1 MKAAKRIITSKSI
14 AFSSKNILRSGSA
27 ATILLIILLAFVAI
41 AVSRTPVSRAGNASI
56 TKARLGSDIS
66 INAAGRGKPWINMT
80 DGHDLVTAYDG
91 ADGQMG
97 ALAKSDAQPVSLAAA
112 DFDEDGMPDLVTG
125 YALPRG
131 GVLTLHRGNVDSV
144 YPTTDAARRRKAEGT
159 FSDVPFLSPGHT
171 VDVDLAPDFI
181 VTGDFD
187 ADGHQ
192 DIVLASREDSSLFF
206 MAGDG
211 TGKFKSTEAIVLA
224 GRITALASG
233 DVNRRD
239 GLSDLAVAVDAADSP
254 KLLVFEGSRGAVKS
268 IPESFE
274 LPAPAN
280 AINIANLNDAPEAVI
295 SVAAGSD
302 LLLIHGRDRKLFL
315 DEQSRRDVP
324 NAEIVSRHFDSKI
337 MSLASGDF
345 IGDLDLDLGVS
356 FEDGSVQLVSEA
368 PTRGS
373 ITQTARSRHD
383 VVIESLASNPG
394 SGGGKLFGARLSSL
408 SHETLVMADR
418 TNREM
423 HVWIDDAD
431 RRSRNDP
438 TLTAAIGEREKPVTL
453 NVDDE
458 PVAVLPMR
466 LNIDGISDLVVLRK
480 GHSAPGILV
489 SISSVKGVCNMSDC
503 GSIGCGSLRA
513 AILDANSS
521 PGADMIVF
529 DSGTFDQ
536 IPTVTISTPLP
547 AFTEAVTIDAG
558 QAANVCGS
566 AAVSGDPAPADF
578 SPQALVKVQVMSNN
592 NVSDAVTVGTSGCV
606 VRNFVVN
613 RVGNGVHVSGGSQ
626 SIVERNFIG
635 VNTGGSAVSQNSNK
649 GVFIDN
655 SARNTIGGSGQAAN
669 VISGNLLGIDI
680 NGANANDNVVRF
692 NNIGASASG
701 LTAFGNR
708 TNGVRITNGASR
720 NRIGGSV
727 SGGVDNLVYGSAND
741 GVSILSGTAN
751 LVQGNWFQINNGN
764 GIGILSSSNTV
775 GGSGLSLLNFIWSSA
790 LNGVEIS
797 GAATLSNVV
806 QGNRIGM
813 DFDQSGNPIDFTG
826 AAFRHNL
833 GHGIAITNNAL
844 SNAIGAS
851 TDVNAAN
858 FIAFNLGDGVS
869 VVSGTGNSIQINSI
883 FSNVGLGI
891 DLGND
896 GRDINDDKDPDAGA
910 NGKQNYPVLVAANIT
925 IASAKPLA
933 EVSPASTVSITVTL
947 NSTPSQNFDVKFY
960 HCSNPCSASGDQFAG
975 CIPRFLGTRTV
986 TTGADGNVSQEFS
999 FDLGSGVST
1008 GFLNATAMNTA
1019 TGNTSEFSTCAQIG
1033 TCSFTI
1039 SAPTALVGAAAGNGS
1054 FTLTTQTGCAWTA
1067 TSNAA
1072 FLTTTSSGTGNGTIN
1087 YSFTQ
1092 NSGVAA
1098 RVGTITVGGKTH
1110 IVTQTGAAAGP
1121 AITDACRGEGKQLV
1135 INGSGF
1141 IEGGKVFLNGEQEK
1155 TLFVSSTQIIAKKAG
1170 KRAATGDTLQVRN
1183 PDATQTQVFAY
1194 TKNSCFVQ

>member
-14 AFSSKNILRSGSA
+14 AFSSKNILRGGSA
-27 ATILLIILLAFVAI
+27 VTILSVVILALVAF
-41 AVSRTPVSRAGNASI
+41 AVSRIPVSRARSASI
-56 TKARLGSDIS
+56 SKAHLSGDIS

-91 ADGQMG
+91 ADDRVG
-97 ALAKSDAQPVSLAAA
+97 ALAKSDAQPRSLAAA
-112 DFDEDGMPDLVTG
+112 DFDEDGMPDLITG
-125 YALPRG
+125 YALPSG
-131 GVLTLHRGNVDSV
+131 GMLTLHRGNVDSV

-171 VDVDLAPDFI
+171 VDLDSAPDFI
-181 VTGDFD
+181 ETGDFD

-206 MAGDG
+206 LAGDG
-211 TGKFKSTEAIVLA
+211 TGKFKSTEAIVLP
-224 GRITALASG
+224 GRITALATG

-239 GLSDLAVAVDAADSP
+239 GLTDLAVAVDAGDSP
-254 KLLVFEGSRGAVKS
+254 KLLVFEGSRGAVRS

-295 SVAAGSD
+295 SVAAGSE

-315 DEQSRRDVP
+315 DERSRSDVP

-368 PTRGS
+368 PTRGTT
-373 ITQTARSRHD
+373 TQTARPRRD
-383 VVIESLASNPG
+383 LMIESLASNPG
-394 SGGGKLFGARLSSL
+394 SAGGKLFGARLSSL

-418 TNREM
+418 SNREM

-453 NVDDE
+453 SVDDE
-458 PVAVLPMR
+458 PIAVLPMR

-521 PGADMIVF
+521 PGADMIIF

-566 AAVSGDPAPADF
+566 AASDDPAPADF

-592 NVSDAVTVGTSGCV
+592 NVSDAVTVGNSGCV

-613 RVGNGVHVSGGSQ
+613 RVANGVHVSGGSQ

-635 VNTGGSAVSQNSNK
+635 VNTGGSGISQNSNR

-680 NGANANDNVVRF
+680 SGANANENVVRF
-692 NNIGASASG
+692 NNIGANASADAA
-701 LTAFGNR
+701 LGNR

-727 SGGVDNLVYGSAND
+727 SGGVDNLVYGSTGD
-741 GVSILSGTAN
+741 GVIIFSGTAN
-751 LVQGNWFQINNGN
+751 LVQGNWFQVNNGN
-764 GIGILSSSNTV
+764 GVGIGSSSNTV
-775 GGSGLSLLNFIWSSA
+775 GGSGVSLKNFIWSSA

-797 GAATLSNVV
+797 GGATLSNVV

-813 DFDQSGNPIDFTG
+813 DFDQSGNPVDITG
-826 AAFRHNL
+826 GAFRHNL
-833 GHGIAITNNAL
+833 GHGVAITNNSL
-844 SNAIGAS
+844 SNAVGDS

-869 VVSGTGNSIQINSI
+869 VLSGTGNSIQINSI

-925 IASAKPLA
+925 VASAKPLA
-933 EVSPASTVSITVTL
+933 EVSPASTVSITVSL
-947 NSTPSQNFDVKFY
+947 NSTPNQNFDVKFY

-986 TTGADGNVSQEFS
+986 TTNGDGNVSQEFS

-1008 GFLNATAMNTA
+1008 GFLNASAMNTA
-1019 TGNTSEFSTCAQIG
+1019 TGSTSEFSTCAQIG
-1033 TCSFTI
+1033 TCTFTI
-1039 SAPTALVGAAAGNGS
+1039 SAPTASVGAAAGNGS
-1054 FTLTTQTGCAWTA
+1054 FTLTTQTGCTWTA

-1072 FLTTTSSGTGNGTIN
+1072 FLTTASSGTGNGTVN
-1087 YSFTQ
+1087 YAFTQ
-1092 NSGVAA
+1092 NSGAAA

-1110 IVTQTGAAAGP
+1110 VVTQAGAAVGP
-1121 AITDACRGEGKQLV
+1121 LITSACRGEGKQLV

-1141 IEGGKVFLNGEQEK
+1141 MEGGKVFLNGEQEK
-1155 TLFVSSTQIIAKKAG
+1155 TLFVSQLQIIAKKAG

-1183 PDATQTQVFAY
+1183 PDTTQTQVFSY

>member
-14 AFSSKNILRSGSA
+14 AFSSKYTLRGGSA
-27 ATILLIILLAFVAI
+27 ATILIIILLAFVAL
-41 AVSRTPVSRAGNASI
+41 AVSRTQVSRAGSANIS
-56 TKARLGSDIS
+56 KAHLSSDIS
-66 INAAGRGKPWINMT
+66 INAAGRGRPWIKMT

-91 ADGQMG
+91 ADDRVG

-125 YALPRG
+125 YELPSG
-131 GVLTLHRGNVDSV
+131 GMLTLHRGNVDSV
-144 YPTTDAARRRKAEGT
+144 YPTTEAARRRRAEGT

-171 VDVDLAPDFI
+171 VDVDSAPDFI
-181 VTGDFD
+181 ETGDFD

-206 MAGDG
+206 LAGDG
-211 TGKFKSTEAIVLA
+211 TGKFKSTEAIVLP

-239 GLSDLAVAVDAADSP
+239 GLSDLAVAVDGADSP

-268 IPESFE
+268 TPESFE

-280 AINIANLNDAPEAVI
+280 AINIANLNDASEAVI
-295 SVAAGSD
+295 SVAAGTD

-315 DEQSRRDVP
+315 DERSRGDVP
-324 NAEIVSRHFDSKI
+324 NAEIIRRHFDSKI

-345 IGDLDLDLGVS
+345 IGDLGLDLGVS
-356 FEDGSVQLVSEA
+356 FEDGAVQLVSEA
-368 PTRGS
+368 PARGTT
-373 ITQTARSRHD
+373 TQTARSRHD
-383 VVIESLASNPG
+383 LVIESLASNPG
-394 SGGGKLFGARLSSL
+394 SASGKLFGARLSSL
-408 SHETLVMADR
+408 QHETLVMADR

-453 NVDDE
+453 SVDDE

-513 AILDANSS
+513 AILDANNS
-521 PGADMIVF
+521 PGADMIIF

-566 AAVSGDPAPADF
+566 AASDGPAPADF

-592 NVSDAVTVGTSGCV
+592 NVSDAVTVGISGCV
-606 VRNFVVN
+606 VRNFVLN

-635 VNTGGSAVSQNSNK
+635 VNTGGSGISQNSNR

-701 LTAFGNR
+701 STAFGNR

-727 SGGVDNLVYGSAND
+727 SGSVDNLVYGSAND

-764 GIGILSSSNTV
+764 GVGIGSSSNTV

-790 LNGVEIS
+790 LNGVEIT
-797 GAATLSNVV
+797 GGATLNNVV

-813 DFDQSGNPIDFTG
+813 DFDQNGNPIDITG
-826 AAFRHNL
+826 PGSRHNN

-844 SNAIGAS
+844 SNAIGHS

-858 FIAFNLGDGVS
+858 VIAFNLGDGVS
-869 VVSGTGNSIQINSI
+869 VLSGTGNSILINSI

-896 GRDINDDKDPDAGA
+896 GRDFNDDKDPDAGA

-925 IASAKPLA
+925 VVSAKPLA
-933 EVSPASTVSITVTL
+933 DVSPASTVSITVSL

-975 CIPRFLGTRTV
+975 CLPRFLGTRTV
-986 TTGADGNVSQEFS
+986 TTNADGNVTQEFS

-1008 GFLNATAMNTA
+1008 GFLNASAMNTA
-1019 TGNTSEFSTCAQIG
+1019 TGSTSEFSTCAQIG

-1039 SAPTALVGAAAGNGS
+1039 SAPTASVGAAAGNGS
-1054 FTLTTQTGCAWTA
+1054 FTLTTQTGCTWTA

-1072 FLTTTSSGTGNGTIN
+1072 FLTTASSGTGNGTIN

-1092 NSGVAA
+1092 NSGVVA

-1110 IVTQTGAAAGP
+1110 VVTQAGAAAGP
-1121 AITDACRGEGKQLV
+1121 SITDACRGEGKQLV

-1183 PDATQTQVFAY
+1183 PDTTQTQVFSY

>member
-14 AFSSKNILRSGSA
+14 AFSLKNILRGRSA
-27 ATILLIILLAFVAI
+27 ATILSVVILALVVI
-41 AVSRTPVSRAGNASI
+41 AVSRIPVSRARSSSI
-56 TKARLGSDIS
+56 TKAHLSSDVS
-66 INAAGRGKPWINMT
+66 INAAGRGRPWINMT

-91 ADGQMG
+91 ADDQVG

-131 GVLTLHRGNVDSV
+131 GMLTLHRGNVDSV
-144 YPTTDAARRRKAEGT
+144 YPTTEAARRRKAEGT

-171 VDVDLAPDFI
+171 VDVDSAPDFI
-181 VTGDFD
+181 ETGDFD

-206 MAGDG
+206 KAGDG
-211 TGKFKSTEAIVLA
+211 TGKFKSTEALVLP
-224 GRITALASG
+224 GRISALASG

-254 KLLVFEGSRGAVKS
+254 KLLVFEGSRGAIKS
-268 IPESFE
+268 TPESFE

-324 NAEIVSRHFDSKI
+324 NAEIVRRRFDSKI

-345 IGDLDLDLGVS
+345 IGDLDLDLGAS
-356 FEDGSVQLVSEA
+356 FEDGSVQLISDA
-368 PTRGS
+368 HTRGTT
-373 ITQTARSRHD
+373 TQSAGSRHEI
-383 VVIESLASNPG
+383 VIESLASNPG
-394 SGGGKLFGARLSSL
+394 STGGKLFGARLSSL
-408 SHETLVMADR
+408 SHETLVMADQ

-438 TLTAAIGEREKPVTL
+438 TLTAAAGEREKPVTL
-453 NVDDE
+453 SVDDE

-521 PGADMIVF
+521 PGADVIVF
-529 DSGTFDQ
+529 QSGTFDQ
-536 IPTVTISTPLP
+536 IPTVQISTPLP
-547 AFTEAVTIDAG
+547 AFTEALTIDAG

-566 AAVSGDPAPADF
+566 GASGDPEPADF

-592 NVSDAVTVGTSGCV
+592 NVSDAVTVGNSGCV

-635 VNTGGSAVSQNSNK
+635 VNTGGTDVSQNSNR

-655 SARNTIGGSGQAAN
+655 SARNTVGGSGQATN
-669 VISGNLLGIDI
+669 VISGNTVGVDI

-708 TNGVRITNGASR
+708 ANDVRITNGASR

-727 SGGVDNLVYGSAND
+727 ASGVDNLIYGSAGD
-741 GVSILSGTAN
+741 GVIILSGTAN
-751 LVQGNWFQINNGN
+751 LVQGNWFQVNQGN
-764 GIGILSSSNTV
+764 GVGIGSSSNTV
-775 GGSGLSLLNFIWSSA
+775 GGSGLSLANLIWSSA
-790 LNGVEIS
+790 LNGVDID

-806 QGNRIGM
+806 QGNLIGLV
-813 DFDQSGNPIDFTG
+813 FDQNNNPVDG
-826 AAFRHNL
+826 GRHNN

-869 VVSGTGNSIQINSI
+869 VVAGTGNSILINSI

-896 GRDINDDKDPDAGA
+896 GRDINDDKDPDSGA

-925 IASAKPLA
+925 TASARPLA
-933 EVSPASTVSITVTL
+933 DVSPASTVSITVSL
-947 NSTPSQNFDVKFY
+947 NSTPSQNFDIKFY

-1008 GFLNATAMNTA
+1008 GFLNASAMNTA
-1019 TGNTSEFSTCAQIG
+1019 TGSTSEFSTCAQIG

-1039 SAPTALVGAAAGNGS
+1039 SAPAALVGAAAGNGS
-1054 FTLTTQTGCAWTA
+1054 FTLTTQTGCTWTA

-1121 AITDACRGEGKQLV
+1121 AITNACRGEGKQLV

-1183 PDATQTQVFAY
+1183 PDATQTQVFSY

>member
-1 MKAAKRIITSKSI
+1 
-14 AFSSKNILRSGSA
+14 
-27 ATILLIILLAFVAI
+27 
-41 AVSRTPVSRAGNASI
+41 
-56 TKARLGSDIS
+56 
-66 INAAGRGKPWINMT
+66 MT

-91 ADGQMG
+91 ADERVG
-97 ALAKSDAQPVSLAAA
+97 ALAKSDAEPVSLAAA

-125 YALPRG
+125 YALPSG
-131 GVLTLHRGNVDSV
+131 GMLTLHRGNVDSV
-144 YPTTDAARRRKAEGT
+144 YPTTEGARRRKAEGT

-171 VDVDLAPDFI
+171 VDVDSAPDFI
-181 VTGDFD
+181 ETGDFD

-192 DIVLASREDSSLFF
+192 DIVLASREDGSLFF

-211 TGKFKSTEAIVLA
+211 TGKFKSTEALVLP
-224 GRITALASG
+224 GRVTALASG

-254 KLLVFEGSRGAVKS
+254 KLLVFEGSRGAVRS
-268 IPESFE
+268 TPESFE

-302 LLLIHGRDRKLFL
+302 LLLVHGRDRKLFL
-315 DEQSRRDVP
+315 DEQSRGVVP
-324 NAEIVSRHFDSKI
+324 NAEIVRRHFDSKI

-356 FEDGSVQLVSEA
+356 FEDGSVQLVSEI
-368 PTRGS
+368 PTRG
-373 ITQTARSRHD
+373 TTAQSVRGRRD
-383 VVIESLASNPG
+383 LAIESVASNPG
-394 SGGGKLFGARLSSL
+394 STGGKLFGARLSSL

-418 TNREM
+418 NNREM

-438 TLTAAIGEREKPVTL
+438 TLTAAVGQREKPVTL
-453 NVDDE
+453 SVDDE

-466 LNIDGISDLVVLRK
+466 LNMDGISDLVVLRK

-489 SISSVKGVCNMSDC
+489 SISSVKGVCDPNSDC
-503 GSIGCGSLRA
+503 GTINCGSLRG
-513 AILDANSS
+513 AILAANSS
-521 PGADMIVF
+521 PGADVIVF
-529 DSGTFDQ
+529 DSTAFDQ
-536 IPTVTISTPLP
+536 IPTITIGTPLP
-547 AFTEAVTIDAG
+547 AFTEAVTLDAG
-558 QAANVCGS
+558 QTANVCTL
-566 AAVSGDPAPADF
+566 AASGDPSPADF
-578 SPQALVKVQVMSNN
+578 SPQALIKVQVMSNN
-592 NVSDAVTVGTSGCV
+592 NVSDAFTVGTSGCV

-701 LTAFGNR
+701 SSAFGNR

-720 NRIGGSV
+720 NKIGGSV
-727 SGGVDNLVYGSAND
+727 SGGVDNLVYGSAGD
-741 GVSILSGTAN
+741 GVIIFSGTAN
-751 LVQGNWFQINNGN
+751 LVQGNWFQVNNGN
-764 GIGILSSSNTV
+764 GVGIGSSSNTV
-775 GGSGLSLLNFIWSSA
+775 GGSGLSLKNFIWSSA

-833 GHGIAITNNAL
+833 GHGVAISNNSL
-844 SNAIGAS
+844 SNAIGDS

-858 FIAFNLGDGVS
+858 FIAFNLADGVS
-869 VVSGTGNSIQINSI
+869 VVSGTGNKILINSI

-896 GRDINDDKDPDAGA
+896 GRDQNDDKDPDTGA
-910 NGKQNYPVLVAANIT
+910 NDKQNYPVLVAATIT
-925 IASAKPLA
+925 TASAKPLA
-933 EVSPASTVSITVTL
+933 NVSPASTVSITVSL
-947 NSTPSQNFDVKFY
+947 NSTPNQNFDVKFY

-1019 TGNTSEFSTCAQIG
+1019 TGSTSEFSSCVQIG

-1039 SAPTALVGAAAGNGS
+1039 SAPTASVGAAAGNGS
-1054 FTLTTQTGCAWTA
+1054 FTLATQTGCTWIA

-1072 FLTTTSSGTGNGTIN
+1072 FLTTNSSGSGNGTVN

-1110 IVTQTGAAAGP
+1110 VVTQAGAAAGP

-1155 TLFVSSTQIIAKKAG
+1155 TLFVSSIQIIAKKAG
-1170 KRAATGDTLQVRN
+1170 KRAETGDTLQVRN